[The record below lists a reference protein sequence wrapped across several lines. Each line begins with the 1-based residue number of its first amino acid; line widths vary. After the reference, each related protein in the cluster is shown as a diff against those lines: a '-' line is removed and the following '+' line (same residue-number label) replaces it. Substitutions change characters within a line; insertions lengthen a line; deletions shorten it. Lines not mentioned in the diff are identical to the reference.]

1 MTLHTWRTSRNL
13 SKAAAA
19 RAVGLNVKSWDKYEA
34 SGEVPLTVRLALV
47 GASLVYPVQIEGK
60 E

>member
-1 MTLHTWRTSRNL
+1 MTLHTWRTRRNL

-19 RAVGLNVKSWDKYEA
+19 RAVGLNRNTWIKYEA

-47 GASLVYPVQIEGK
+47 GASLVYPDVTE
-60 E
+60 